1 MAANINAFEVFAKIG
16 VDSSGLKTGLT
27 NAKGLLSG
35 FGGVASGVFSSIAG
49 LATKAFSAAAN
60 AAKNFMNDAF
70 QTAANFEQAM
80 AQVAATLGKSV
91 DELNSDIE
99 TVTINGREFT
109 GNLREFAMEMGATTK
124 FTASEVAEAMNYM
137 ALAGYDTLKTMNM
150 IPAVL
155 DLAAAGMMDL
165 GRASDIVTDVQTAF
179 GASMERTAQMVDEM
193 AKAATTGNTSVAQL
207 GEAFLT
213 VGGLAKELG
222 GGMVTLADGTQAPTD
237 NIQELE
243 IALVAMANAGIK
255 GSEAGMHMRNM
266 LLKLSAPTD
275 AARKSLA
282 ELGVDMQTLVFDE
295 GGNMRSLHEIMTDL
309 QNVFKTAGEGRNDK
323 KLQIISDIFNSRDIT
338 SVTAILNAIE
348 NAKWDKIG
356 ESVLQYEGAAEKMA
370 TTQLSTFQG
379 QKTLFD
385 SAMDNLKITLATST
399 NIPFVQ
405 MVQAATQT
413 VQNMTEAFKVGG
425 LGGLFEVL
433 FTDISDF
440 AYQMLEKEIPE
451 LVAKIPSMIVNVLPS
466 LIEGILKIT
475 ESVMKVIT
483 SGKFLKNLRAA
494 VRNTIFLVK
503 TTFSENWDEI
513 KRVGSDLFDMIT
525 TGLTSAASTI
535 GSNIVPVITKITLA
549 LTDPDNIDG
558 IFKAGSDILQ
568 ALIDGLFSDES
579 IGIIETN
586 VPTVIHNIA
595 DGIMKFLYGEDEDG
609 SGGLLGAASAIIE
622 KITQYMQD
630 KENREQ
636 LIKGAKQILRDL
648 GKFLVDNV
656 KILVPFLFQ
665 VAGAMTT
672 MLFEMLNDELMGYF
686 NSDYYLGDIG
696 QYSNTL
702 KEAYNLADTNLPFSQ
717 WIDAGMP
724 GIDTDEYTSIGD
736 SGMDEATK
744 IAVNKMRESGIPAA
758 GIDQYIKAQGYATG
772 GVFTR
777 PTYALIGEDGGE
789 VVMPLEKN
797 TGWIDSLASRLNQS
811 SGGGMTIQFGN
822 IYVNGSENAGEEV
835 VRQIDSALRKY
846 QISQMRG
853 TGGATWRT

>member
-91 DELNSDIE
+91 DELNSDIQ
-99 TVTINGREFT
+99 TVTINGKEFT
-109 GNLREFAMEMGATTK
+109 GNLRDFAMEMGATTK
-124 FTASEVAEAMNYM
+124 FTSSEVAEAMNYM
-137 ALAGYDTLKTMNM
+137 AMAGYSAVDTMNA
-150 IPAVL
+150 IPSVL
-155 DLAAAGMMDL
+155 NLAAAGMMDL
-165 GRASDIVTDVQTAF
+165 GRASDVVTDVQTAF
-179 GASMERTAQMVDEM
+179 GLTMDRTSQLIDEM
-193 AKAATTGNTSVAQL
+193 AKASTAGNTKVSEL

-222 GGMVTLADGTQAPTD
+222 DGYVTLADGTTKPID
-237 NIQELE
+237 KIQELE
-243 IALVAMANAGIK
+243 TAFVAMASAGIK

-266 LLKLSAPTD
+266 ILKLSAPTD
-275 AARKSLA
+275 TARKALE
-282 ELGVDMQTLVFDE
+282 ELGGDMQSLVFDDS
-295 GGNMRSLHEIMTDL
+295 GNMRSIHEILSDL
-309 QNVFKTAGEGRNDK
+309 QDVFKTAGEGRADK
-323 KLQIISDIFNSRDIT
+323 KLQLISDLFNARDST
-338 SVTAILNAIE
+338 TVTALIDAIE
-348 NAKWDKIG
+348 NTNWNKIA
-356 ESVLQYEGAAEKMA
+356 ESVLNYEGAAEKMA
-370 TTQLSTFQG
+370 QTQLSTFQG
-379 QKTLFD
+379 QKTLLD

-440 AYQMLEKEIPE
+440 AYQMLEKEIPK

-466 LIEGILKIT
+466 LIEGLLTIT
-475 ESVMKVIT
+475 QSVLETLT
-483 SGKFLKNLRAA
+483 SGKFLRNLRAA
-494 VRNTIFLVK
+494 VRNSIFLVK
-503 TTFSENWDEI
+503 TYFSEHGEELR
-513 KRVGSDLFDMIT
+513 KTGSDFFDLISS
-525 TGLTSAASTI
+525 GLKTAATKI
-535 GSNIVPVITKITLA
+535 GTNLVPVITSIAKA
-549 LTDPDNIDG
+549 LTNPENLTDIFDTGFTIINNLVTGLLSPESIQELILSVPDIIKNLASGISDFLFGKDKDEEGGLFGAALKIAERIRDYMSDPESLKALEKAAEDTLNNLGDFLVKNIPLLIKYTVKIG
-558 IFKAGSDILQ
+558 Q
-568 ALIDGLFSDES
+568 ALAEGVIAAFMNFLAPVFNSEHGWMDEYLASDTDLSYNDWVEQRR
-579 IGIIETN
+579 GEERAAEN
-586 VPTVIHNIA
+586 DRNNYVGNIA
-595 DGIMKFLYGEDEDG
+595 EYGTSEG
-609 SGGLLGAASAIIE
+609 
-622 KITQYMQD
+622 
-630 KENREQ
+630 
-636 LIKGAKQILRDL
+636 
-648 GKFLVDNV
+648 
-656 KILVPFLFQ
+656 
-665 VAGAMTT
+665 
-672 MLFEMLNDELMGYF
+672 MLTANQMGYF
-686 NSDYYLGDIG
+686 DNAAAV
-696 QYSNTL
+696 
-702 KEAYNLADTNLPFSQ
+702 EAYQ
-717 WIDAGMP
+717 
-724 GIDTDEYTSIGD
+724 
-736 SGMDEATK
+736 
-744 IAVNKMRESGIPAA
+744 
-758 GIDQYIKAQGYATG
+758 KAKSRGYASG